1 MKDTIWIKKGRF
13 TPLAILL
20 MLALPLTTSVICLCF
35 GRMNVPVGEVLAALR
50 TALTGGSAANVQNY
64 SIVINLRLPRIL
76 MAIIVGAGLT
86 CAGNTFQSLFSNPL
100 ATPDILGVTSGTCVG
115 AILAII
121 LSCSI
126 LETQLIA
133 LVFGLASV
141 CFTLKIAGKND
152 GRSMVYLVL
161 AGTIASSLF
170 NAVGSLL
177 KYTADPQDK
186 LPEITYWLMGSFTSA
201 SYQKILIGCPLI
213 IAGIAVIYLLRW
225 RLNILSLSDD
235 EARASGISIK
245 QTRMLF
251 ILASTLITA
260 SAVSM
265 CGQVGWIGL
274 LIPHCARMLVG
285 SNNRY
290 VVPVSL
296 SLGASFMILIDTLS
310 RTISIIELPL
320 SILTAIIGAPV
331 FISLLNKTRSNL
343 RWILQVQNGCFGYP
357 GQPAILEN
365 IDLTLEE
372 GHILAI
378 LGPNGIGKT
387 TLLKCMI
394 GLLPWHSGKTLLY
407 GKEIHTLKPKE
418 VWSTIS
424 YIPQSHG
431 FAFSYTGLEMVL
443 LGRSAHLGMFQQPGK
458 EELEMAEAMME
469 RVGISHLANKDCNRM
484 SGGELQ
490 MVLIA
495 RALINDP
502 KLIILDEPE
511 TGLDFHNQILVLNMV
526 ERLAHEEGISAIMN
540 THYPTN
546 AMSVAD
552 EALMLNRKG
561 EFFYGPA
568 AAILNEQNISYSFDV
583 QVIVDELNYQG
594 RAVRS
599 IVPVALRG
607 NAV

>member
-35 GRMNVPVGEVLAALR
+35 GRMNVPVGEVLPALR

-177 KYTADPQDK
+177 KYTAD

-343 RWILQVQNGCFGYP
+343 R
-357 GQPAILEN
+357 
-365 IDLTLEE
+365 
-372 GHILAI
+372 
-378 LGPNGIGKT
+378 
-387 TLLKCMI
+387 
-394 GLLPWHSGKTLLY
+394 
-407 GKEIHTLKPKE
+407 
-418 VWSTIS
+418 
-424 YIPQSHG
+424 
-431 FAFSYTGLEMVL
+431 
-443 LGRSAHLGMFQQPGK
+443 
-458 EELEMAEAMME
+458 
-469 RVGISHLANKDCNRM
+469 
-484 SGGELQ
+484 
-490 MVLIA
+490 
-495 RALINDP
+495 
-502 KLIILDEPE
+502 
-511 TGLDFHNQILVLNMV
+511 
-526 ERLAHEEGISAIMN
+526 
-540 THYPTN
+540 
-546 AMSVAD
+546 
-552 EALMLNRKG
+552 
-561 EFFYGPA
+561 
-568 AAILNEQNISYSFDV
+568 
-583 QVIVDELNYQG
+583 
-594 RAVRS
+594 
-599 IVPVALRG
+599 
-607 NAV
+607 

>member
-1 MKDTIWIKKGRF
+1 MNNTIWIKKGRF
-13 TPLAILL
+13 TPLAVFL
-20 MLALPLTTSVICLCF
+20 MFALPIITSVVCLCF
-35 GRMNVPVGEVLAALR
+35 GRMNVPVGEVI
-50 TALTGGSAANVQNY
+50 TALKTSVTGGSAANVQNY

-86 CAGNTFQSLFSNPL
+86 CAGNTFQALFSNPL

-141 CFTLKIAGKND
+141 LFTLKIAGKND

-170 NAVGSLL
+170 NAIGSLL

-213 IAGIAVIYLLRW
+213 LVGIVIIYLLRW

-235 EARASGISIK
+235 EARASGINIK
-245 QTRMLF
+245 QTRMIF

-296 SLGASFMILIDTLS
+296 SLGSSFMILIDTLS

-343 RWILQVQNGCFGYP
+343 R
-357 GQPAILEN
+357 
-365 IDLTLEE
+365 
-372 GHILAI
+372 
-378 LGPNGIGKT
+378 
-387 TLLKCMI
+387 
-394 GLLPWHSGKTLLY
+394 
-407 GKEIHTLKPKE
+407 
-418 VWSTIS
+418 
-424 YIPQSHG
+424 
-431 FAFSYTGLEMVL
+431 
-443 LGRSAHLGMFQQPGK
+443 
-458 EELEMAEAMME
+458 
-469 RVGISHLANKDCNRM
+469 
-484 SGGELQ
+484 
-490 MVLIA
+490 
-495 RALINDP
+495 
-502 KLIILDEPE
+502 
-511 TGLDFHNQILVLNMV
+511 
-526 ERLAHEEGISAIMN
+526 
-540 THYPTN
+540 
-546 AMSVAD
+546 
-552 EALMLNRKG
+552 
-561 EFFYGPA
+561 
-568 AAILNEQNISYSFDV
+568 
-583 QVIVDELNYQG
+583 
-594 RAVRS
+594 
-599 IVPVALRG
+599 
-607 NAV
+607 

>member
-13 TPLAILL
+13 TPLALLL
-20 MLALPLTTSVICLCF
+20 MLALPLVTSVVCLCF
-35 GRMNVPVGEVLAALR
+35 GRMNVPVGEVLTALR

-121 LSCSI
+121 LSCSV

-141 CFTLKIAGKND
+141 CFTD

-161 AGTIASSLF
+161 AGTIASALF
-170 NAVGSLL
+170 NALGSLL

-186 LPEITYWLMGSFTSA
+186 LPEITYWLLGSFTSA

-213 IAGIAVIYLLRW
+213 LVGIAVIYLLRW

-235 EARASGISIK
+235 EARASGINIK
-245 QTRMLF
+245 HTRMLF

-343 RWILQVQNGCFGYP
+343 R
-357 GQPAILEN
+357 
-365 IDLTLEE
+365 
-372 GHILAI
+372 
-378 LGPNGIGKT
+378 
-387 TLLKCMI
+387 
-394 GLLPWHSGKTLLY
+394 
-407 GKEIHTLKPKE
+407 
-418 VWSTIS
+418 
-424 YIPQSHG
+424 
-431 FAFSYTGLEMVL
+431 
-443 LGRSAHLGMFQQPGK
+443 
-458 EELEMAEAMME
+458 
-469 RVGISHLANKDCNRM
+469 
-484 SGGELQ
+484 
-490 MVLIA
+490 
-495 RALINDP
+495 
-502 KLIILDEPE
+502 
-511 TGLDFHNQILVLNMV
+511 
-526 ERLAHEEGISAIMN
+526 
-540 THYPTN
+540 
-546 AMSVAD
+546 
-552 EALMLNRKG
+552 
-561 EFFYGPA
+561 
-568 AAILNEQNISYSFDV
+568 
-583 QVIVDELNYQG
+583 
-594 RAVRS
+594 
-599 IVPVALRG
+599 
-607 NAV
+607 